1 MGWGGE
7 SFNSKRLMT
16 SLPSGPGCGPKA
28 PSSWLFAVELYGT
41 AEREE
46 QEAIYNPENFAM
58 LLNCFDLIFASF
70 LK

>member
-1 MGWGGE
+1 
-7 SFNSKRLMT
+7 MT

-28 PSSWLFAVELYGT
+28 PSSCPFAVELYGT
-41 AEREE
+41 TKRVE
-46 QEAIYNPENFAM
+46 QEAIYNSENFTM